1 MAVLG
6 GLTLLALGL
15 CSIPAEAAK
24 LAFRNDGPTPVI
36 VQGTCLVKGSV
47 VRGKPLLINPGQ
59 TANWDR
65 MPAGTAS
72 VTVQDG
78 RLPARTLYQGSIVVD
93 TDDLYYAVQPDP
105 PGPKAKIK
113 VLDVAIPK

>member
-1 MAVLG
+1 MV
-6 GLTLLALGL
+6 LALGL
-15 CSIPAEAAK
+15 CSIQAEAAK

-36 VQGTCLVKGSV
+36 VQGTCLVRGSV

-59 TANWDR
+59 TATWDR

-93 TDDLYYAVQPDP
+93 TDDLYYAVQPDL
-105 PGPKAKIK
+105 PGPKAKLK
-113 VLDVAIPK
+113 ALDVAIPK